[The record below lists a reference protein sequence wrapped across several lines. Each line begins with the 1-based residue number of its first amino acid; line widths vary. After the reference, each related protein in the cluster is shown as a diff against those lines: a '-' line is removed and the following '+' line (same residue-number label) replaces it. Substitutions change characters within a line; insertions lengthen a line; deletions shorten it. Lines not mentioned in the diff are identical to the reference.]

1 MFKMYALY
9 RNLIKYFT
17 GNIFLTNKGNETQ
30 KATLKEPDD
39 FCFNEEPER
48 SGLRVGGGASGEKTA
63 VHRAR
68 VVRGC
73 AGSQW
78 EAQTNSQVNCLP
90 GGRQVFQRG
99 IKIPE
104 PSIQEPRQVL

>member
-1 MFKMYALY
+1 MFHWQH
-9 RNLIKYFT
+9 
-17 GNIFLTNKGNETQ
+17 FLTNKGNETQ

-48 SGLRVGGGASGEKTA
+48 SGLWVGGGESGEKMT

-68 VVRGC
+68 VVRGW

-78 EAQTNSQVNCLP
+78 EAQIDSQVNSLP
-90 GGRQVFQRG
+90 GGRQIF
-99 IKIPE
+99 
-104 PSIQEPRQVL
+104 